1 MKQYQWEIELMRRI
15 DGELKSIRKT
25 KIWEFDDD
33 CLDFNLWGGAVQE
46 FQNELK
52 VGDVIK
58 TRGNKTE
65 FIRYNEDGTGT
76 ILGW

>member
-46 FQNELK
+46 FQDELK
-52 VGDVIK
+52 VGDIIK

-65 FIRYNEDGTGT
+65 FIRYNEDGNGT